1 MSPLLT
7 RIATL
12 LAMVVAV
19 LVTACSTET
28 SDPLLN
34 YIVNSGGSTTADA
47 DTDVDVD
54 TDTDVDVDTDT
65 DEPEPDDTG
74 TEPVL
79 VTYYYD
85 ADFDGYG
92 NPASSLTTSDAQPA
106 GWVTNALDCDDGNL
120 TVNPDAIEYC
130 DTVDNDCNGMVDDNA
145 IDAATWVR
153 DADLD
158 GYGDAALSG
167 FATSCSQ
174 PVGYAGNATD
184 CDDANT
190 LVNPGA
196 EESDN
201 DVDDDCNGTVD
212 DTGDWCC
219 MDGDGDGWGSDGD
232 EDGDGV
238 IDDGAVACTYS
249 TSGKC
254 IDPYVVGDG
263 DCDDSNG
270 SVSPSQPID
279 IAGDGEDDD
288 CDGDPDA

>member
-1 MSPLLT
+1 MSALLK
-7 RIATL
+7 RFATL
-12 LAMVVAV
+12 FAMLVAV
-19 LVTACSTET
+19 LAIGCNTDTTTGEIPIFVG
-28 SDPLLN
+28 
-34 YIVNSGGSTTADA
+34 GGSSADA
-47 DTDVDVD
+47 DTDVDADSDTDVDVD
-54 TDTDVDVDTDT
+54 TDVDTDT
-65 DEPEPDDTG
+65 EPEPDDTG

-85 ADFDGYG
+85 ADMDGYG
-92 NPASSLTTSDAQPA
+92 NPANSVTLEAQPA
-106 GWVTNALDCDDGNL
+106 GFVDNGLDCDDTNL
-120 TVNPDAIEYC
+120 TVNPEAIEYC
-130 DTVDNDCNGMVDDNA
+130 DTVDNDCDGMVDDNA

-174 PVGYAGNATD
+174 PAGYAGNATD

-212 DTGDWCC
+212 DVGDWCC
-219 MDGDGDGWGSDGD
+219 EDKDGDGYGSDGD

-238 IDDGAVACTYS
+238 IDDGSMACTYS
-249 TSGKC
+249 SSGTC
-254 IDPYVVGDG
+254 PSGYVVGDG
-263 DCDDSNG
+263 DCDDHNG
-270 SVSPSQPID
+270 SVSPAQLID
-279 IAGDGEDDD
+279 IAGDDEDDD
-288 CDGDPDA
+288 CDGDPDK